1 MVDYVHCKKEGFM
14 VTASIPGWGELELSY
29 LLIDFNGT
37 IAFNGQLK
45 KGVRELLDEV
55 SKHMKVYVVTADTYD
70 SIDKEAAANFTVVKT
85 GKLTSGIDKAELVRQ
100 LGPEQSAAIG
110 NGANDAMM
118 LREAALGIAVIG
130 EEGCAASVLKEADI
144 VTANIVNALELLL
157 HPERLVASLRE

>member
-1 MVDYVHCKKEGFM
+1 M
-14 VTASIPGWGELELSY
+14 VTASIPGWGELELAY

-37 IAFNGQLK
+37 IAFNGQIK
-45 KGVRELLDEV
+45 KGVKELLDEV
-55 SKHMKVYVVTADTYD
+55 SKHLKVYVITADTYD
-70 SIDKEAAANFTVVKT
+70 SIDKEGAGSFTVVKT
-85 GKLTSGIDKAELVRQ
+85 GKVTSGIDKAELVRQ

-144 VTANIVNALELLL
+144 VTANIINALELLL